1 MMKVKLTK
9 QTTCE
14 ITQGFY
20 DDEVTFKK
28 NQVFVIDPD
37 DDFDDDYYMAVDH
50 KHKGELMNVAIPK
63 ANCIAA

>member
-14 ITQGFY
+14 ITQGFN
-20 DDEVTFKK
+20 DDEMTFKK

-37 DDFDDDYYMAVDH
+37 DDFDDDFYMAVDH
-50 KHKGELMNVAIPK
+50 KHEGELMNVVIPK